1 MKSLG
6 LVIRDLINNI
16 HKSRQILSVDDET
29 SLEIVGIDV
38 SLGQG
43 GIDGVDG
50 QAVDEADDV
59 IPAIRWFFVFC

>member
-16 HKSRQILSVDDET
+16 HQSRHILRVDDET
-29 SLEIVGIDV
+29 RIEIVGIDV

-43 GIDGVDG
+43 GIDDVDG
-50 QAVDEADDV
+50 QAVDDADDV
-59 IPAIRWFFVFC
+59 IRAIRWFFVFC